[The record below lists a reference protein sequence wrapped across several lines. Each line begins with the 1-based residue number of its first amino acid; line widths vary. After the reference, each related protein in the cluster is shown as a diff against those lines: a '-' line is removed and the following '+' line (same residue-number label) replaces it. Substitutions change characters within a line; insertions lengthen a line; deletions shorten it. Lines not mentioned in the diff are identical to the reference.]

1 MDSFI
6 TLDRVPLNV
15 SVEIVS
21 IKPDFSNKKRL
32 TELGFT
38 ENCEITPIHISP
50 LGDPT
55 AYCIRGTIIALRKE
69 DAKNITI
76 KPKEV

>member
-1 MDSFI
+1 MDLLI
-6 TLDRVPLNV
+6 TLDKVPLNV
-15 SVEIVS
+15 PVKIVS
-21 IKPDFSNKKRL
+21 IKSEFSNKKRL

-38 ENCEITPIHISP
+38 ENCEIIPVHISP

-69 DAKNITI
+69 DTENII
-76 KPKEV
+76 IMPKEV